1 MLLRREATA
10 QRDKRCSKSHILDQ
24 NPSFGVRRTVIYIF
38 NNVYEYTRIY
48 RRQSIIA
55 GRRWL
60 PLPSLVIATFRLTSN
75 RWFFSKK
82 MK

>member
-38 NNVYEYTRIY
+38 N
-48 RRQSIIA
+48 
-55 GRRWL
+55 
-60 PLPSLVIATFRLTSN
+60 
-75 RWFFSKK
+75 
-82 MK
+82 

>member
-38 NNVYEYTRIY
+38 KFKAQAKTYRPLGIPTRTLL
-48 RRQSIIA
+48 QDFKA
-55 GRRWL
+55 M
-60 PLPSLVIATFRLTSN
+60 LV
-75 RWFFSKK
+75 KD
-82 MK
+82 